1 MKFKA
6 QAPSARLARKA
17 AVSAARQAEHLRRPV
32 SSRLALALICMNLM
46 VGCGQRG
53 PLTLPKPVAQR
64 DSPPAAAPAAPQPS
78 SNPLQ
83 RSPAI

>member
-6 QAPSARLARKA
+6 QAPSARLARNA
-17 AVSAARQAEHLRRPV
+17 AVFAARQAEHLRRPV
-32 SSRLALALICMNLM
+32 SSRLTLALICVNLL

-53 PLTLPKPVAQR
+53 PLTLPKPIAKQA
-64 DSPPAAAPAAPQPS
+64 SPPAAAPSAPQPS
-78 SNPLQ
+78 PNPLQ